1 MVLAT
6 NSGNT
11 GFHLSDIYLHQQG
24 RGIQITQIWFLFL
37 LHGSKLFSV
46 FVFVFAVGSFT
57 YLRNFPVYHHAMLL
71 SVRVKGFISIVF
83 GEWLPHIQG
92 LRDICLRGW
101 GLGSPAVQQVLS
113 HHTYIHHSPHH
124 YHGGD
129 GGGVLAPPTLPAIS
143 TTMFTIHDHHGDDI
157 EIRACYSPPPG
168 RLPSYF
174 SAGSSSRGKS
184 NQPTLIKCQM
194 SHKYKT
200 ILLFL
205 WLLS

>member
-1 MVLAT
+1 MHFCNQNIASRMSFSMLFRGQSRQCQLVQKPTFEWPIVDIKEFSYLSCCCSFVLKE
-6 NSGNT
+6 
-11 GFHLSDIYLHQQG
+11 LSWSY
-24 RGIQITQIWFLFL
+24 
-37 LHGSKLFSV
+37 
-46 FVFVFAVGSFT
+46 
-57 YLRNFPVYHHAMLL
+57 
-71 SVRVKGFISIVF
+71 F
-83 GEWLPHIQG
+83 GEWFQG

-113 HHTYIHHSPHH
+113 HHIFITTLLTTTGWCTSTST
-124 YHGGD
+124 
-129 GGGVLAPPTLPAIS
+129 PPPSLSAIS
-143 TTMFTIHDHHGDDI
+143 TTMLTIHDHHGDDI
-157 EIRACYSPPPG
+157 EIRACCSPPPG